1 MYYIEQL
8 FLGKIMEARYLYM
21 NKETKYKEHTYNA
34 EEAQIRRNRTSLEL
48 KRQRQLALFKRKLFA
63 ALTAAIIVIS
73 TIIIINT
80 VTAQGDEIE
89 KEKCYKSIMIEY
101 GDTLWDIAKEYYDS
115 SSYTIPEYIEELKS
129 INSLDCDNIQSGS
142 YIIVSYYN

>member
-1 MYYIEQL
+1 
-8 FLGKIMEARYLYM
+8 M
-21 NKETKYKEHTYNA
+21 NKETKYKEQYNA

-48 KRQRQLALFKRKLFA
+48 KRQRQLTLFKRKLFA
-63 ALTAAIIVIS
+63 ALTAVIIVIS

-101 GDTLWDIAKEYYDS
+101 GDTLWNIAKEYYDS

>member
-1 MYYIEQL
+1 
-8 FLGKIMEARYLYM
+8 M

-48 KRQRQLALFKRKLFA
+48 KRQRQLALFKRKLFT

>member
-1 MYYIEQL
+1 
-8 FLGKIMEARYLYM
+8 M
-21 NKETKYKEHTYNA
+21 NNKTKYKEHTYNA
-34 EEAQIRRNRTSLEL
+34 EEVQIRRNRTSLEL
-48 KRQRQLALFKRKLFA
+48 KRQRQLSLFKRKLFA
-63 ALTAAIIVIS
+63 ALTAVIIVLT

>member
-1 MYYIEQL
+1 
-8 FLGKIMEARYLYM
+8 M

-48 KRQRQLALFKRKLFA
+48 KRQRHLALFKRKLFA

>member
-1 MYYIEQL
+1 MYYTEQL

>member
-1 MYYIEQL
+1 
-8 FLGKIMEARYLYM
+8 M

-48 KRQRQLALFKRKLFA
+48 KRQRQLTLFKRKLFA
-63 ALTAAIIVIS
+63 ALTAVIIVIS

-101 GDTLWDIAKEYYDS
+101 GDTLWNIAKEYYDS

>member
-1 MYYIEQL
+1 
-8 FLGKIMEARYLYM
+8 M

>member
-1 MYYIEQL
+1 
-8 FLGKIMEARYLYM
+8 M

-115 SSYTIPEYIEELKS
+115 SSCTIPEYIDELKS

>member
-1 MYYIEQL
+1 MYYTEQL

-21 NKETKYKEHTYNA
+21 NKETKYKEDTYNA

-48 KRQRQLALFKRKLFA
+48 KRQRQLTLFKRKLFA

-101 GDTLWDIAKEYYDS
+101 GDTLWNIAKEYYDS

>member
-8 FLGKIMEARYLYM
+8 FLGKIMEARYLHM

>member
-1 MYYIEQL
+1 
-8 FLGKIMEARYLYM
+8 M

-48 KRQRQLALFKRKLFA
+48 KRQRQLTLFKRKLFA

-101 GDTLWDIAKEYYDS
+101 GDTLWNIAKEYYDS

>member
-1 MYYIEQL
+1 
-8 FLGKIMEARYLYM
+8 M
-21 NKETKYKEHTYNA
+21 NKETKYKEDTYNA

-48 KRQRQLALFKRKLFA
+48 KRQRQLTLFKRKLFA

-101 GDTLWDIAKEYYDS
+101 GDTLWNIAKEYYDS